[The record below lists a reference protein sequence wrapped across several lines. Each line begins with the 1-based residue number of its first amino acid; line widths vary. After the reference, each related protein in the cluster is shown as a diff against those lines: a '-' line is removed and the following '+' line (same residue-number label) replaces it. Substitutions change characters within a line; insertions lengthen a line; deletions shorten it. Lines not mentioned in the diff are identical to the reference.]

1 MCTIYVLKTKK
12 LDSMKKVNNF
22 TLCDDIVTTLPSQH
36 NCTLFYQ
43 KCHQGAAKK
52 ETGLY
57 FDF

>member
-1 MCTIYVLKTKK
+1 
-12 LDSMKKVNNF
+12 MKKVNNL

-52 ETGLY
+52 GTGLY
-57 FDF
+57 SDFRTFFD